1 MACAAVHRL
10 FPHAESRGLAWHAK
24 EYSALTSPGASLWIP
39 IRCQRVFRS
48 IYEFRTYAAA
58 SGADLD
64 RLFIVV
70 GQQRLHVSL
79 LLFVISLR
87 YRALTVCFS
96 LVFFLCINANVI
108 CPSVD
113 VMYSRLL
120 DSFLLVV
127 ILCISILIS
136 DFTSRMLSAR
146 GVGSHAYSCS
156 VASVHGPL
164 LVLYLCMLGAF
175 WVRYW
180 CLRCTVRL
188 RLVLGLCR
196 LLYIPNV
203 TSVVC

>member
-1 MACAAVHRL
+1 
-10 FPHAESRGLAWHAK
+10 
-24 EYSALTSPGASLWIP
+24 
-39 IRCQRVFRS
+39 
-48 IYEFRTYAAA
+48 
-58 SGADLD
+58 
-64 RLFIVV
+64 
-70 GQQRLHVSL
+70 
-79 LLFVISLR
+79 
-87 YRALTVCFS
+87 
-96 LVFFLCINANVI
+96 
-108 CPSVD
+108 
-113 VMYSRLL
+113 MYSRLL

-136 DFTSRMLSAR
+136 DFTSRMLSAC